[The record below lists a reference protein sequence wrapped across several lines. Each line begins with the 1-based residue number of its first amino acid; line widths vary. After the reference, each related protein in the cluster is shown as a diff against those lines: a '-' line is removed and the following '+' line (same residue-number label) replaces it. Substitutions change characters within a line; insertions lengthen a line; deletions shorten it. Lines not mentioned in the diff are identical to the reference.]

1 MQELKYQR
9 QYIEGQGS
17 RVADDGVVRSQSI
30 NANRIA
36 MARRLE
42 VPVFKLM
49 KQQLQRKLGNPTT
62 ENLRGEPWKVVWA
75 NSHLYELQYIRR
87 PQTANVEGQHSP
99 DFILEV
105 DGKPRLAVEAKN
117 WSLTSKWSRTSAR
130 KQIVDRFAWL
140 PPSCECVVLASH
152 LQANGPAETM
162 EIRKMLMTH
171 NIQICLLGHPVGYP
185 PLTGRRAYAILAP
198 MVSEWLAFIP
208 ERTKRSRLAKGQR
221 RIAQYVEFQ
230 RRAPREGLRANQT
243 DIIMRND

>member
-1 MQELKYQR
+1 MQELKYRR

-17 RVADDGVVRSQSI
+17 QVADDGVVRSQRI

-49 KQQLQRKLGNPTT
+49 EQQLQRKLGNPTT

-117 WSLTSKWSRTSAR
+117 WSLTSKWSRKSAR
-130 KQIVDRFAWL
+130 EQIVDRFAWL
-140 PPSCECVVLASH
+140 PETCRRVVLASH
-152 LQANGPAETM
+152 LQANGPRETM
-162 EIRKMLMTH
+162 EIGGMLVR
-171 NIQICLLGHPVGYP
+171 NNVRVCLLGRPVGYP
-185 PLTGRRAYAILAP
+185 GLTGRRADAILAP
-198 MVSEWLAFIP
+198 MVSEWLAFIRK
-208 ERTKRSRLAKGQR
+208 RTKRSRLAKGQK
-221 RIAQYVEFQ
+221 RIAQYVQLQ
-230 RRAPREGLRANQT
+230 RQVHQGKG
-243 DIIMRND
+243 